1 LLALSFGLLFFF
13 LPHLLRDLQSRNQ
26 FKQQRPHFKT
36 SNGLFSA
43 ISIFGI
49 ILIIWG
55 KSTATF
61 YTVWVPPF
69 DQRYVASLL
78 MIPACIIAVSPLI
91 SRSYIRWKMKNPL
104 LVSSMLWA
112 AAHLWT
118 NGDLSSILLF
128 GSFFVWSLIKLLTL
142 RLEKV
147 NLAPGTF
154 YLRRDLTVVVFGL
167 TIYLTLF
174 VCHGYL
180 FGVGLATQ

>member
-1 LLALSFGLLFFF
+1 MLALSFGLLFFF
-13 LPHLLRDLQSRNQ
+13 LPHLLWDLKLRNQ
-26 FKQQRPHFKT
+26 IKQRGLHFKAH
-36 SNGLFSA
+36 NGLFSA
-43 ISIFGI
+43 ISIFGVT
-49 ILIIWG
+49 LIIWG
-55 KSTATF
+55 KSTAPF

-69 DQRYVASLL
+69 DQRYIASLL
-78 MIPACIIAVSPLI
+78 MIPACIIAVSRLI
-91 SRSYIRWKMKNPL
+91 SRSYIRWKIRDPL
-104 LVSSMLWA
+104 LISTMLWA

-128 GSFFVWSLIKLLTL
+128 GSFFIWSFIKLLTL

-147 NLAPGTF
+147 NLAPETF
-154 YLRRDLTVVVFGL
+154 YLRRDLTAVAFGL

>member
-1 LLALSFGLLFFF
+1 MA
-13 LPHLLRDLQSRNQ
+13 N
-26 FKQQRPHFKT
+26 FKGY
-36 SNGLFSA
+36 NGLFSA
-43 ISIFGI
+43 ISIFGV

-55 KSTATF
+55 KSTAPF

-69 DQRYVASLL
+69 DQRYAASLL
-78 MIPACIIAVSPLI
+78 MIPACIIAVSQLI
-91 SRSYIRWKMKNPL
+91 SRSYIRWKIENPL
-104 LVSSMLWA
+104 LVSTMLWA

-128 GSFFVWSLIKLLTL
+128 GSFASWSLMRLLTP
-142 RLEKV
+142 RKEKV
-147 NLAPGTF
+147 NLAPESL
-154 YLRRDLTVVVFGL
+154 YISRDLTAVVFGL

>member
-1 LLALSFGLLFFF
+1 MLALSFGLLFFF

-36 SNGLFSA
+36 NNGLFSA
-43 ISIFGI
+43 ISIFGV

-78 MIPACIIAVSPLI
+78 MIPACIIAVSLLI

-180 FGVGLATQ
+180 FGVGLAIQ